1 MDTVYYTFN
10 TRRVKVSGGPDLVRL
25 IPAPSAARKSDHTGE
40 IVDLEQFRR
49 RMDTKKAWKE
59 LSLTA
64 MRLSDLTEEEGDD
77 NADEPEAAPAPLR
90 SAGNVPL
97 WLELGA
103 TAAVL
108 LAGLSAAAAFLALF

>member
-25 IPAPSAARKSDHTGE
+25 VPVSSGARKSGCAGE

-49 RMDTKKAWKE
+49 HMDTKKAWKE

-64 MRLSDLTEEEGDD
+64 TRLPDLCEEE
-77 NADEPEAAPAPLR
+77 EEEEAAPAAPR
-90 SAGNVPL
+90 SGGNVPL

-108 LAGLSAAAAFLALF
+108 LAGLAAAAAFLALI

>member
-25 IPAPSAARKSDHTGE
+25 VPVSSGARKSGCAGE

-49 RMDTKKAWKE
+49 HMDTKKAWKE

-64 MRLSDLTEEEGDD
+64 AQLPGLSKEEEEEE
-77 NADEPEAAPAPLR
+77 AEAEAAPAAPR
-90 SAGNVPL
+90 SGGNVPL

-108 LAGLSAAAAFLALF
+108 LAGLAAAAAFLALI

>member
-25 IPAPSAARKSDHTGE
+25 IPTSSVARKTDHAGE

-64 MRLSDLTEEEGDD
+64 TRLSDLSEEEEEEE
-77 NADEPEAAPAPLR
+77 AETEAAPAAPR
-90 SAGNVPL
+90 SGGNVPL
-97 WLELGA
+97 WLELGS

-108 LAGLSAAAAFLALF
+108 LAGLAAAAAFLVLI